1 MTDSTC
7 FTMAASPE
15 KTAAEHVDYSD
26 GDKDEK
32 PGSGEMD
39 LENKAMAATEE
50 GIVEYDVHETR
61 KILRKIDYRLVPFL
75 SILYL

>member
-1 MTDSTC
+1 
-7 FTMAASPE
+7 MAASPE

-32 PGSGEMD
+32 PRPGETD
-39 LENKAMAATEE
+39 LEKKAMAAAEEE

-61 KILRKIDYRLVPFL
+61 NILRKIDYRLVPFL
-75 SILYL
+75 SVLYL

>member
-1 MTDSTC
+1 
-7 FTMAASPE
+7 MATSPE

-26 GDKDEK
+26 GDNKDEK
-32 PGSGEMD
+32 PRSGETD
-39 LENKAMAATEE
+39 LEKKAMAASEEE

-75 SILYL
+75 SVLYL

>member
-1 MTDSTC
+1 
-7 FTMAASPE
+7 MAASPE

-32 PGSGEMD
+32 PHMN
-39 LENKAMAATEE
+39 LEKKAMAATEEE

>member
-1 MTDSTC
+1 MI
-7 FTMAASPE
+7 ASPE

-32 PGSGEMD
+32 PRSGEMD
-39 LENKAMAATEE
+39 LEKKGLAGTEE
-50 GIVEYDVHETR
+50 ESIVEYDVYETR
-61 KILRKIDYRLVPFL
+61 KILKKIDYRLVPFL